1 MIVNWQFHKGMWI
14 HCVAGISWRRTGY
27 WADIVICIGRHV
39 CCGCQSSLSAVQ
51 FRNERHC
58 RGRLLSFVYNFILFT
73 AVDTII
79 SLSVEEP
86 LMWMPE
92 FTISCA
98 AEVVVERATTTLY
111 SFNLA
116 IVSTVT
122 WVKLGLSVGSGG
134 FHFLTVNLDV
144 KFQYSNRIL
153 GHSSPECQ
161 MSYARG
167 HFVQMLLSRHK
178 YTYTID
184 WLLYLVH

>member
-1 MIVNWQFHKGMWI
+1 M
-14 HCVAGISWRRTGY
+14 
-27 WADIVICIGRHV
+27 
-39 CCGCQSSLSAVQ
+39 
-51 FRNERHC
+51 
-58 RGRLLSFVYNFILFT
+58 
-73 AVDTII
+73 

-98 AEVVVERATTTLY
+98 AEAVVERATTTLY

-144 KFQYSNRIL
+144 KF
-153 GHSSPECQ
+153 
-161 MSYARG
+161 
-167 HFVQMLLSRHK
+167 
-178 YTYTID
+178 
-184 WLLYLVH
+184 